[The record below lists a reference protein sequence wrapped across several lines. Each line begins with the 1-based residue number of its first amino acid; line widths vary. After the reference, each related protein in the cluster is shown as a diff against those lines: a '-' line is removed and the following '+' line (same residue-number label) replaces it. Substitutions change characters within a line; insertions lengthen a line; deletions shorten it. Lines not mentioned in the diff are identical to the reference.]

1 MFLWAL
7 IIHFFGLILPGP
19 DFFLISSYALREGIK
34 SALKASLGVS
44 LAMSVWIILSILGL
58 SVIFHQFPFLQVV
71 LSSFG
76 AFYLLYLSYVI
87 YKNAK
92 NGSIKKQNT
101 TISPFLSGVITNLSN
116 PKVIFYFA
124 SVFANFNF
132 AQMQWMVL
140 VLVLVLVLETIVYF
154 SLVALLFSKA
164 FMMRLYEKNLKLV
177 DYTSACI
184 FFAFAVFILIQNCLL
199 MINQGN

>member
-1 MFLWAL
+1 M
-7 IIHFFGLILPGP
+7 
-19 DFFLISSYALREGIK
+19 
-34 SALKASLGVS
+34 
-44 LAMSVWIILSILGL
+44 
-58 SVIFHQFPFLQVV
+58 
-71 LSSFG
+71 
-76 AFYLLYLSYVI
+76 
-87 YKNAK
+87 
-92 NGSIKKQNT
+92 
-101 TISPFLSGVITNLSN
+101 SPFLSGVITNLSN

-132 AQMQWMVL
+132 AQMQWM
-140 VLVLVLVLETIVYF
+140 VLVLVLETIVYF

-184 FFAFAVFILIQNCLL
+184 FFAFVVFILIQNCLL

>member
-1 MFLWAL
+1 MFLWIL

-19 DFFLISSYALREGIK
+19 DFFLVSSYALREGIK

-58 SVIFHQFPFLQVV
+58 SVIFHQFPFLQIA

-76 AFYLLYLSYVI
+76 ACYLLYLAYGI

-92 NGSIKKQNT
+92 IGNIKVQKT
-101 TISPFLSGVITNLSN
+101 HISAFLSGMITNLSN

-124 SVFANFNF
+124 SVFASFDF
-132 AQMQWMVL
+132 TQMRWMLIILIFVL
-140 VLVLVLVLETIVYF
+140 ILETITYF
-154 SLVALLFSKA
+154 SLISLLFSKP
-164 FMMRLYEKNLKLV
+164 FMVRIYQKNLKPI
-177 DYTSACI
+177 DYLSAFI
-184 FFAFAVFILIQNCLL
+184 FFAFAVFILSSNLMT
-199 MINQGN
+199 MIN